1 MAEYLQSFFVGG
13 LEGLYFSLGRGSYA
27 HRVSGGRY
35 FNSERRGYWPLQAK
49 AFFFLFTELQRTNN
63 FPARNEAGDV
73 REEVRIYCSFEF
85 LHLQYCFLSRLQ
97 IFVENRIARG
107 KTSPFSGLNDE
118 LIRAERR
125 KQRKLASYGQ
135 HKKPRRAEIIFLFQN

>member
-1 MAEYLQSFFVGG
+1 MLFPPFGRGRRRFSVMGWGFQNCSVWDPPLAVGG
-13 LEGLYFSLGRGSYA
+13 TFD
-27 HRVSGGRY
+27 
-35 FNSERRGYWPLQAK
+35 
-49 AFFFLFTELQRTNN
+49 FLFTELQRTNN

-73 REEVRIYCSFEF
+73 TEGVRIYCSFEF

-107 KTSPFSGLNDE
+107 KTSSFSGLNDE

-135 HKKPRRAEIIFLFQN
+135 HKKPRRAEIIFLFRN